1 MAHIALCFM
10 AFSLIRHLGHR
21 LAGLD
26 MRLSPRGIRDALAH
40 QQCSIVRDD
49 ESGRRYVIPSTTTKE
64 GKAIYKAM
72 GVKMGTTVY
81 VLCQDED

>member
-1 MAHIALCFM
+1 MAHIALCFT

-21 LAGLD
+21 LADLD

-49 ESGRRYVIPSTTTKE
+49 ESGQRYVIPSTTTKE
-64 GKAIYKAM
+64 VIGIDKEM
-72 GVKMGTTVY
+72 GVKMGTTAY
-81 VLCQDED
+81 ALYQDED